1 MSGSKIIRASDL
13 VSRPWKNG
21 GGVIWEIAIDPPGAG
36 LENFRWRVS
45 RARIEADGP
54 LLFEV
59 RALDHLRRG
68 AGFALHFDEGVKL
81 AVPPFQPIRF
91 SGDRPATCRLAEG
104 PCTDINVIARRDLV
118 AVEIAVVPAP
128 GPLPEGVGSA
138 VQDNGELLV
147 RLDGSRALRAA
158 FQPLEYPAAQ
168 RMKGAGSAPLATV
181 SAMRSPISAP
191 NLKPWPEQAL
201 TARVGPSASATKRRS
216 GAIM

>member
-1 MSGSKIIRASDL
+1 MNLIARSKASSFRLILRCPPKAGLEGEAAKRSWRARDRRAKVKTGKAAKMTTTRIIRASDL
-13 VSRPWKNG
+13 VPRPWKNG
-21 GGVIWEIAIDPPGAG
+21 GGVTWEIAIDPPGAG

-54 LLFEV
+54 FSLFPKCERWITCV
-59 RALDHLRRG
+59 EG

-128 GPLPEGVGSA
+128 GPLPDGVGSA

-158 FQPLEYPAAQ
+158 FQPL
-168 RMKGAGSAPLATV
+168 
-181 SAMRSPISAP
+181 
-191 NLKPWPEQAL
+191 
-201 TARVGPSASATKRRS
+201 
-216 GAIM
+216 